1 MCQGLQ
7 IFRAME
13 HPCLPILYI
22 DQDNPKKLTNL
33 KRTVNYQ
40 LSMHYGF
47 RNICIY
53 YWKILKTLSLRMSDQ
68 FIQLQEQNVP
78 PPQPPVVMEW
88 SMLCCIFPPTLGV
101 VLSSRPP
108 GILTNSTV
116 KFMHRNCSQSLE
128 NIPPHPSFN

>member
-88 SMLCCIFPPTLGV
+88 SMLYIPANTRCGADQP
-101 VLSSRPP
+101 SP
-108 GILTNSTV
+108 GHTYQLNREIYAQKL
-116 KFMHRNCSQSLE
+116 
-128 NIPPHPSFN
+128 